1 MGQVR
6 LGIDNPGV
14 ATMLYPP
21 APHGYY
27 LCNLRQELLPSACF
41 VPLQAV

>member
-21 APHGYY
+21 APHGY
-27 LCNLRQELLPSACF
+27 LCNLRQELLPPACF